1 MRMSLKMLKLEPSLV
16 KCRPIKQ
23 PKSGSYKGIYYN
35 LAETD
40 TETGQ

>member
-1 MRMSLKMLKLEPSLV
+1 MRMSLKMLKLEASLV
-16 KCRPIKQ
+16 KCRPTKQ
-23 PKSGSYKGIYYN
+23 SKSVGYKGIYYN